1 MDRSTK
7 QKINKETE
15 TLNETLG
22 KMDLIVIFRT
32 FHENAEEYTFFSSSH
47 RTFSRINHILHNKSN
62 FRELKKK
69 IISIIFSDHN
79 AMRLDINYRGKTKQN
94 NNINNNKTT
103 VKNKNTWRLNNKFL
117 NNEQDTEDIERK
129 SKYS

>member
-79 AMRLDINYRGKTKQN
+79 AMRLDINYRVKTKQN
-94 NNINNNKTT
+94 KTT
-103 VKNKNTWRLNNKFL
+103 TTKQL
-117 NNEQDTEDIERK
+117 
-129 SKYS
+129 

>member
-47 RTFSRINHILHNKSN
+47 RTFSRINHILHSKSN
-62 FRELKKK
+62 FRELKK
-69 IISIIFSDHN
+69 IISIIFSDRN